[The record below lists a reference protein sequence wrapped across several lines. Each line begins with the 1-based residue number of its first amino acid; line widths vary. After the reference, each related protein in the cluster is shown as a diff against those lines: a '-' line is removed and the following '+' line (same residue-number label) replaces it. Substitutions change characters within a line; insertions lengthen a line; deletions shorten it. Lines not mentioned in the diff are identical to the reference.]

1 MEVILA
7 YCIIQY
13 FIPSTVIIEHI
24 NCHEIHYIYTYVNIF
39 KITIYQLF

>member
-13 FIPSTVIIEHI
+13 FVPCTVIAEHTTLD
-24 NCHEIHYIYTYVNIF
+24 CHEIHGVYMCAF
-39 KITIYQLF
+39 LKK